1 MSKNG
6 KVECMNSPSTETAGD
21 ALRKLRN
28 LAGLRIEDVAREANV
43 SAAQLSRVEN
53 GAARPRPRWVA
64 AVTTA
69 IAEALQQQAAQKAA

>member
-1 MSKNG
+1 MS
-6 KVECMNSPSTETAGD
+6 STTTDSAGE

-28 LAGLRIEDVAREANV
+28 IAGLRIEDVAREANV

-53 GAARPRPRWVA
+53 GAAQPRPRWVA